1 MRLNKN
7 ILQGN
12 VNSVFFRYLVPSM
25 SAMIMLSANYFIDTL
40 CIGQK
45 LGENGL
51 AALNLA
57 WPVTTV
63 LYALGYLMG
72 AGGGAIYA
80 AYMAQEKQREARGVY
95 TGALATLAVMA
106 VIVTAACVIFIEPLI
121 TLLGGTGDIRQGVKD
136 YVWWVVVFAFAY
148 MGDCFY
154 VSFLRND
161 RAPKLSMSCTL
172 LACSLNIILDITFIW
187 VFNWGMAGAAA
198 ATSVSVTAS
207 VILGVVSTF
216 RKSSGLRICF
226 SAVKVKEIISTVKVG
241 MSTFLTEIDGGLV
254 TFVYNTV
261 LIRIA
266 GSGSTSAIA
275 VYGIVT
281 NVNTIVLAAING
293 ISSAMQPLV
302 SANYGA
308 GLRDRTK
315 KFFKVARRFSMILAF
330 IVVLLIEWKAEFIV
344 TFFLEPGDV
353 FMAQAAFAVRLVA
366 FSYLLA
372 SINMLVISYFQ
383 AVQAVVPA
391 SCGSILRTLILP
403 IIFVIA
409 LAALMGVNGVWFASI
424 CIEIATAMIL
434 WVTYTYLQKKK
445 GFERRDISYEYK

>member
-1 MRLNKN
+1 MRH
-7 ILQGN
+7 IWRRR
-12 VNSVFFRYLVPSM
+12 NSGKP
-25 SAMIMLSANYFIDTL
+25 
-40 CIGQK
+40 
-45 LGENGL
+45 
-51 AALNLA
+51 
-57 WPVTTV
+57 
-63 LYALGYLMG
+63 
-72 AGGGAIYA
+72 
-80 AYMAQEKQREARGVY
+80 RGVY

-121 TLLGGTGDIRQGVKD
+121 TLLSRALRVKD

-261 LIRIA
+261 LIRNA

-275 VYGIVT
+275 VYGIVDKC
-281 NVNTIVLAAING
+281 
-293 ISSAMQPLV
+293 Q
-302 SANYGA
+302 YH
-308 GLRDRTK
+308 
-315 KFFKVARRFSMILAF
+315 RF
-330 IVVLLIEWKAEFIV
+330 
-344 TFFLEPGDV
+344 
-353 FMAQAAFAVRLVA
+353 
-366 FSYLLA
+366 
-372 SINMLVISYFQ
+372 
-383 AVQAVVPA
+383 
-391 SCGSILRTLILP
+391 GS
-403 IIFVIA
+403 
-409 LAALMGVNGVWFASI
+409 N
-424 CIEIATAMIL
+424 
-434 WVTYTYLQKKK
+434 
-445 GFERRDISYEYK
+445 